1 MPVDHSN
8 FIEGLF
14 RIQDPSEFERMAL
27 ELFCHQAEHNK
38 VYATYLDMLKIQV
51 ESIHELDDIPF
62 LPIEFFKSHQ
72 VVTGAWKSEVVFH
85 SSGTSSDVVSK
96 HQIKEL
102 SVYRNSFISGFRV
115 AYGAPEGYIILCLLP
130 NYADNPNS
138 SLIYMADELIKLSGQ
153 ELSGYYL
160 NQDDDLHKALKA
172 GLKSDKKV
180 LLLGVSYALLDLAE
194 RRDLPDMEK
203 VIVMETGGMKG
214 NRKEMVKEEL
224 HRALKSGFGVSEIHS
239 EYGMSELLSQAY
251 SKGDGIFTCPP
262 WMRVAARDVNDP
274 LKQIGLGRS
283 GGLNIIDLAN
293 VHSCAFIATQDLG
306 KVYADGS
313 FELLGRY
320 DHSDIRGCNLLL
332 AEG

>member
-1 MPVDHSN
+1 VPVDHSN

-14 RIQDPSEFERMAL
+14 RIQDASEFEALAL
-27 ELFCHQAEHNK
+27 ELFFNQAEYNK

-51 ESIHELDDIPF
+51 ESIHEFDDIPF

-72 VVTGAWKSEVVFH
+72 VVTGSWTPEAVFH

-96 HQIKEL
+96 HQVKEL
-102 SVYRNSFISGFRV
+102 SVYRNSFTSGFKE
-115 AYGAPEGYIILCLLP
+115 AYGEPGDYIILCLLP
-130 NYADNPNS
+130 NYSDNPNS
-138 SLIYMADELIKLSGQ
+138 SLIYMTDELIKLSGQ

-172 GLKSDKKV
+172 GLKSNKKV
-180 LLLGVSYALLDLAE
+180 LLLGVSYALLDLAK

-224 HRALKSGFGVSEIHS
+224 HRALKNGFGVGEIHS
-239 EYGMSELLSQAY
+239 EYGMTELLSQAY
-251 SKGDGIFTCPP
+251 SRRDGIFTCPP
-262 WMRVAARDVNDP
+262 WMRVTARDVNDP

-283 GGLNIIDLAN
+283 GGINIIDLAN
-293 VHSCAFIATQDLG
+293 MHSCAFIATQDLG

-313 FELLGRY
+313 FELLGRF